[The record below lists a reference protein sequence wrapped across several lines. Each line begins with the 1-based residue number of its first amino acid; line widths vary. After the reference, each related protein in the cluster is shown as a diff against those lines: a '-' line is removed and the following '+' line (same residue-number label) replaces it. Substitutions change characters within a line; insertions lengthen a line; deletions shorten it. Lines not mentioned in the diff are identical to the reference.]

1 MAVAWPLLLQL
12 GNCESS
18 SPSSPALGQ
27 PQQTAATRW
36 RSANENGEVNLA
48 VLRIVWTELF
58 RFGAKSS
65 RRVALRLPSQL
76 SVRQEA
82 TNAFQASVHL
92 TL

>member
-58 RFGAKSS
+58 R
-65 RRVALRLPSQL
+65 LPSQL